1 MMRKVR
7 DIWEF
12 DVFLFYL
19 IKGFR
24 QRWIQEQFDE
34 GNEEEGDGDG
44 ETIQLDHFHSRES
57 FSFLLII
64 SLLSMSIFPRLRVG
78 CTLLFPSLRSVGRSV
93 DQSVSHIFGGG
104 CLYITLDWL
113 WLLLLDVALLMAVD
127 EIAVLLALPG
137 WSLISIMLLLGF

>member
-7 DIWEF
+7 DISEF

-93 DQSVSHIFGGG
+93 GFSHFWWRLLIYHARLVVVAVISRRITYGGR
-104 CLYITLDWL
+104 
-113 WLLLLDVALLMAVD
+113 
-127 EIAVLLALPG
+127 
-137 WSLISIMLLLGF
+137 